1 LTKHNNI
8 DALMTMSCFLI
19 NSIRAPIE
27 FLIIKLIFHLNFHLC
42 TFKMLQAHFTSY
54 RWDSKEGG
62 EPSSINRVNA
72 WYGVHN
78 FLYIY
83 IYICFKKLHI

>member
-1 LTKHNNI
+1 
-8 DALMTMSCFLI
+8 
-19 NSIRAPIE
+19 
-27 FLIIKLIFHLNFHLC
+27 
-42 TFKMLQAHFTSY
+42 MLQAHFTSY

-78 FLYIY
+78 FLNIYVLRNYIY
-83 IYICFKKLHI
+83 SFMYFQKHICSFN